1 MDAETLACNLKKMR
15 GSKQHCIQVDL
26 EVEFCVKFEGDTH
39 FETKDC
45 EETRAKFGGNC
56 LDELMR
62 AHCIRQGLL
71 VHAPGSD
78 AELLEESVIQFAQHL
93 EPMLSGSRC
102 WVGFCWAFLYYLKLI
117 DRFGGDRDVNAMKVV
132 ERALGVAMDQW
143 AEKAEEYYNDYEEA
157 RFIAQFEKL
166 AKKMIE
172 THYGADGAGRKRDRA
187 AFEQDAIEG

>member
-132 ERALGVAMDQW
+132 ERALGVAMDQ
-143 AEKAEEYYNDYEEA
+143 KAEGYYNDYEEA

-166 AKKMIE
+166 AKKMI
-172 THYGADGAGRKRDRA
+172 GRKRDRA